1 MALLQ
6 NNVRR
11 RLSYLY
17 FMKRYLKLF
26 CSTKITPIHTTI
38 TLEDKP
44 LMTNLAAIL
53 SGIPE
58 TLQKL

>member
-1 MALLQ
+1 MALLE

-17 FMKRYLKLF
+17 FMEGNLKLF
-26 CSTKITPIHTTI
+26 SSTKITQIHATIKPPI
-38 TLEDKP
+38 
-44 LMTNLAAIL
+44 TNLAAIT

-58 TLQKL
+58 TLQRL